1 MRGRIRELEVG
12 SASARA
18 GRDEHGGAGRREPR
32 RAARGPLPRRSL
44 RDLTAN
50 KTLIGSA
57 DVASLASSGQRAVVP
72 FTAPAA
78 PGSYAVGVEIDD
90 QRRVPGDDR
99 SNNTS
104 GPAQLLVK

>member
-57 DVASLASSGQRAVVP
+57 DVASLASSGQRVVVP
-72 FTAPAA
+72 FTAP
-78 PGSYAVGVEIDD
+78 AVGVEIDD